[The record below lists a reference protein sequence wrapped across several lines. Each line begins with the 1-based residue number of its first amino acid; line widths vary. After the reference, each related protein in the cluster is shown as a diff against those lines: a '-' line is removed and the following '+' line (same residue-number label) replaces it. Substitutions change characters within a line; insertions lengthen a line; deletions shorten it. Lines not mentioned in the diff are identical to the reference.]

1 MQSRHQPSIAGSYL
15 IAMGL
20 ISIALSSCGGGS
32 GSQNNATK
40 PPNSEP
46 LCAEGRG
53 KDRVLEI
60 FEQDYLWNDEMRQ
73 QEKYAEIQTG
83 EYPNDEAVVA
93 ALRWQPEQYDRGFS
107 YITSPEA
114 EDRQNAGQALS
125 YGFSLL
131 QTADSQRLIV
141 QETIEGGPV
150 HTAGVRRG
158 WELVAIDDVRVS
170 TFSDPGSLSAALGYP
185 DIREGTTRALSFR
198 DLQGN
203 ARGPF
208 SVAVADFAVNPL
220 PEAEILSIGGE
231 AIGYMRLRSFVP
243 PAVEAFAAAIA
254 GFNRSAVRKI
264 VIDLRYNGGGSLAVA
279 EALAGMVA
287 GSRLRGK
294 TMYYIRFNEQNR
306 GKNGT
311 GEFRARYRDES
322 LLEGSF
328 TDIVFLTTRRT
339 ASASELLLHSLKPYP
354 EDIRVAVVGTPT
366 YGKPVGQI
374 AQDYCDGERR
384 LRTVAFSI
392 DNADG
397 DGNYF
402 AGIPVDCRAR
412 DGWETPLGNPDEA
425 SLATAL
431 ALLTTGSCPTE
442 TLTLPASARPLPQNY
457 LGEHKRLD
465 GIL

>member
-1 MQSRHQPSIAGSYL
+1 MHRPHQSSLAPSHL
-15 IAMGL
+15 IAVGL
-20 ISIALSSCGGGS
+20 ISMALTGCGGGS
-32 GSQNNATK
+32 GAQNNTSK
-40 PPNSEP
+40 PPSSEP
-46 LCAEGRG
+46 SCAQGRG

-60 FEQDYLWNDEMRQ
+60 FEQDYLWNDESLQ
-73 QEKYAEIQTG
+73 QEKYAELQTR

-93 ALRWQPEQYDRGFS
+93 ALRWQPGQYDRGFS

-125 YGFSLL
+125 YGFSFLL
-131 QTADSQRLIV
+131 TADSRRLIV
-141 QETIEGGPV
+141 KETIEGGPM
-150 HTAGVRRG
+150 HQAGVRRG

-170 TFSDPGSLSAALGYP
+170 SFSDPGSLTAALGYP
-185 DIREGTTRALSFR
+185 NIREGTTRALSFR
-198 DLQGN
+198 DPQGN
-203 ARGPF
+203 AQGPF
-208 SVAVADFAVNPL
+208 SVAVANFAVNPL
-220 PEAEILSIGGE
+220 PDSEILSIRGE
-231 AIGYMRLRSFVP
+231 SIGYMRLRSFVP
-243 PAVEAFAAAIA
+243 PAVNAFAAAIER
-254 GFNRSAVRKI
+254 FNRSAVRKI

-294 TMYYIRFNEQNR
+294 IMYYIRFNEQNQER
-306 GKNGT
+306 NGI

-322 LLEGSF
+322 LVEGSF
-328 TDIVFLTTRRT
+328 TDIVFLTTQQT

-384 LRTVAFSI
+384 LRTVALSLE
-392 DNADG
+392 NADR
-397 DGNYF
+397 DGGYF
-402 AGIPVDCRAR
+402 SGIPVNCRAR

-431 ALLTTGSCPTE
+431 ALLTTRSCPTE
-442 TLTLPASARPLPQNY
+442 TLAAPASAGPLPQNY